1 MTDRMK
7 PILGVIGVN
16 LFIWYVLMFL
26 ASDWLMQLGFAGD
39 GSLDVLGPI
48 TIPVYVILLT
58 LFYDTVI
65 QITGASAMTVAM
77 VLGVSEIMATEVLF
91 VMVAGTVFTTALIT
105 AGLNLLFWWASGTVY
120 GKLSE

>member
-16 LFIWYVLMFL
+16 LFIWYVLMFS
-26 ASDWLMQLGFAGD
+26 AGDWLMELGFAGD
-39 GSLDVLGPI
+39 GSLDVLGSI
-48 TIPVYVILLT
+48 TVPVYVIHLT

-65 QITGASAMTVAM
+65 QVTGASAMTVAM
-77 VLGVSEIMATEVLF
+77 VLGFSEIMATEVLF

-105 AGLNLLFWWASGTVY
+105 AGLNLLFWWASGFVY

>member
-16 LFIWYVLMFL
+16 LFIWYVLMFS
-26 ASDWLMQLGFAGD
+26 AGDWLMELGFAGD
-39 GSLDVLGPI
+39 GSLDVLGSI
-48 TIPVYVILLT
+48 TVPVYVILLT

-65 QITGASAMTVAM
+65 QVTGASAMTVAM
-77 VLGVSEIMATEVLF
+77 VLGFSEIMATEVLF

-105 AGLNLLFWWASGTVY
+105 AGLNLLFWWASVQRN
-120 GKLSE
+120 